1 MKFPKQFISGAAT
14 WNLSPT
20 WHHLTDWF
28 VYLFRFIHTV
38 ILHMYFKYSNSNTY
52 TAIFSYLHSNII
64 LTCDKKVVEIDGESG
79 EILSSLHSTNGA
91 VRFIAEAFIM
101 DR

>member
-1 MKFPKQFISGAAT
+1 
-14 WNLSPT
+14 
-20 WHHLTDWF
+20 
-28 VYLFRFIHTV
+28 
-38 ILHMYFKYSNSNTY
+38 MYYVFTY
-52 TAIFSYLHSNII
+52 TAIFSYLIHSNII

>member
-1 MKFPKQFISGAAT
+1 M
-14 WNLSPT
+14 
-20 WHHLTDWF
+20 F
-28 VYLFRFIHTV
+28 VQIYS
-38 ILHMYFKYSNSNTY
+38 YSNTMFIFTY